1 MLTQHAKKKKTD
13 EETDM
18 YRGHCIH
25 FVVCQYYTR
34 CHHPNI
40 IKIYWL
46 ILEDEPLEN
55 YFT

>member
-1 MLTQHAKKKKTD
+1 MHTQHAKKKKTD

-46 ILEDEPLEN
+46 ILEDEPLEK